1 MGKGHRD
8 NHKARKKRGQVAF
21 DKKKARRSARAPRCN
36 HCGNKCRKSK
46 QFEGLCPNCC
56 NVLGIKAA

>member
-8 NHKARKKRGQVAF
+8 NHRARKKRGSIAF

-36 HCGNKCRKSK
+36 HCGTKCRKIK
-46 QFEGLCPNCC
+46 QVHGLCPKCC
-56 NVLGIKAA
+56 ESMGVKVA